1 MNITYISNSSAPSK
15 NANSLQTAKLCEG
28 ISKLGNKV
36 NLILPETGLKK
47 NYFSF
52 YNIKTKFKLTRLSFF
67 KKFPRGLNYYF
78 YVFCSIYKSDFMMQD
93 LFITRNFF
101 ASFILSLL
109 NKKQILEIHGGIEL
123 EGRVVKFLI
132 RHLRILNNKN
142 IIKIITTTHSLKKL
156 YVTEYKVK
164 KDKIYVL
171 HNASGLK
178 SHFSKIKKDKKKLN
192 IGYFGS
198 LYVSR
203 GLKILINLAKKDTRN
218 DYFIYG
224 GDRNYI
230 KILKKK
236 YDFKNLFFSEY
247 IPYSKIQNKLK
258 KIDMCILPYTNQVTV
273 SGDVGDISK
282 YTSPLKLFDYM
293 KLGKL
298 ILCSNLKVL
307 NEVLTHKKNCIL
319 IDDYKNEKE
328 WLKQIS
334 KVNRNIKKYDK
345 IRRSAFEYAKKFD
358 VIWRTSK
365 LLSFYDYSN

>member
-52 YNIKTKFKLTRLSFF
+52 YNIKTKFKITRLSFF
-67 KKFPRGLNYYF
+67 KKFPKGISYYF
-78 YVFCSIYKSDFMMQD
+78 YAFYSIYKSNFKKQD

-109 NKKQILEIHGGIEL
+109 NKKQILEIHDGIQL
-123 EGRVVKFLI
+123 EGRVIKFLI
-132 RHLRILNNKN
+132 RHLKILNNRN
-142 IIKIITTTHSLKKL
+142 IIKIITTTNSLKRL

-164 KDKIYVL
+164 KDKIFVL

-178 SHFSKIKKDKKKLN
+178 SRYSKTKKTKKKLI

-203 GLKILINLAKKDTRN
+203 GLEILIKLAKIDIQN
-218 DYFIYG
+218 NYFIYG
-224 GDRNYI
+224 GDKKYI
-230 KILKKK
+230 NDLKKK
-236 YDFKNLFFSEY
+236 YNYKNLFFNEY
-247 IPYSKIQNKLK
+247 IPYSKIQKKLEK
-258 KIDMCILPYTNQVTV
+258 VDVCILPYTNQVTV

-307 NEVLTHKKNCIL
+307 NEVLIHKKNCIL
-319 IDDYKNEKE
+319 INDYKNEKE
-328 WLKQIS
+328 WLKQIFNVS
-334 KVNRNIKKYDK
+334 RNIKKYDK
-345 IRRSAFEYAKKFD
+345 IRRSAFEYAKKYD

>member
-36 NLILPETGLKK
+36 NLILPETGLNK

-52 YNIKTKFKLTRLSFF
+52 YNIKTKFKITRLSFF
-67 KKFPRGLNYYF
+67 KKFPRGLSYYF
-78 YVFCSIYKSDFMMQD
+78 YVFYSIYKSDFKMQD

-132 RHLRILNNKN
+132 RHLKILNNKN
-142 IIKIITTTHSLKKL
+142 IIKIITTTHSLKRL

-164 KDKIYVL
+164 KEKIYVL

-178 SHFSKIKKDKKKLN
+178 SNFSKINKNKKRLN

-198 LYVSR
+198 LYISR
-203 GLKILINLAKKDTRN
+203 GLNMLINLAKKDVN
-218 DYFIYG
+218 NNYLIYG
-224 GDRNYI
+224 GNKNFI
-230 KILKKK
+230 EILKKK
-236 YDFKNLFFSEY
+236 YHYKNLFFSEY

-258 KIDMCILPYTNQVTV
+258 KIDICILPYTNHVTV

-298 ILCSNLKVL
+298 ILSSNLKVL
-307 NEVLTHKKNCIL
+307 NEVLIHKRNCIL
-319 IDDYKNEKE
+319 IDDYKNENE
-328 WLKQIS
+328 WMKQIS
-334 KVNRNIKKYDK
+334 KVSRNFKKYDK
-345 IRRSAFEYAKKFD
+345 IRRSAFEYAKKRD

>member
-15 NANSLQTAKLCEG
+15 NASSLQTAKLCEG

-36 NLILPETGLKK
+36 NLILPETGLKQ

-52 YNIKTKFKLTRLSFF
+52 YNIQTKFKLTRLSFF
-67 KKFPRGLNYYF
+67 KKFPRGISYYLYALN
-78 YVFCSIYKSDFMMQD
+78 SIYKSDFKTQD

-109 NKKQILEIHGGIEL
+109 NKKQIFEIHGGIEL

-132 RHLRILNNKN
+132 RHLKILNNKN
-142 IIKIITTTHSLKKL
+142 IIKIITTTHSLKRL
-156 YVTEYKVK
+156 YITKYKVK

-178 SHFSKIKKDKKKLN
+178 SNFSKINKNKKRLN

-203 GLKILINLAKKDTRN
+203 GLNILINLAKNDTRN

-224 GDRNYI
+224 GDKNYI

-236 YDFKNLFFSEY
+236 YDFKNLFFNEY

-258 KIDMCILPYTNQVTV
+258 KIDVCILPYTNQVTV

-307 NEVLTHKKNCIL
+307 NEVLINKRNCIL
-319 IDDYKNEKE
+319 INDYKNEKE
-328 WLKQIS
+328 WLRQIS
-334 KVNRNIKKYDK
+334 KVGGNIKKYDK
-345 IRRSAFEYAKKFD
+345 IRRSAFEYAKKRD

-365 LLSFYDYSN
+365 LLSFYDYFS